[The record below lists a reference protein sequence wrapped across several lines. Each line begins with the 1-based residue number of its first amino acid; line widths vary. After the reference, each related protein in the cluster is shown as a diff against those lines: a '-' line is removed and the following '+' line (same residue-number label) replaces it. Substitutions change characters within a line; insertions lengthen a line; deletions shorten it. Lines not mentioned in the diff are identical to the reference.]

1 MNKKFD
7 YFLETN
13 VITRLENKKINH
25 NLDLIKEFNFRF
37 GDSFCNSLLENK
49 IELVSNTDLLQEF
62 NDFKKN
68 ILFNRF
74 YKRQVFN
81 KLKRIIGVLS

>member
-7 YFLETN
+7 YFSETK
-13 VITRLENKKINH
+13 VITELENKKLNH
-25 NLDLIKEFNFRF
+25 NLHLIKDFNFRF

-49 IELVSNTDLLQEF
+49 IELISNEDLLQEF
-62 NDFKKN
+62 SDFKKN
-68 ILFNRF
+68 VLFNRF
-74 YKRQVFN
+74 YKRQVFI

>member
-74 YKRQVFN
+74 YKRQVFI